1 MKKNYYEPA
10 TKPTLYFIGVTT
22 SKSSIMNLFP
32 KWAEHLRLGDC
43 EIKGFD
49 FMPHDEAAKYRECVE
64 FIKNDPLSKGALVTT
79 HKIDIL
85 LSCIDQFDYLDEH
98 AKLMGEISCI
108 SKDGKK
114 LLGHAKDPISSDLA
128 LNRLLPEN
136 FWKEKGGEVMCL
148 GAGGAAIAILYNLNR
163 LKQNKNHP
171 STIFVT
177 DISKSR
183 LESIKQIYRK
193 FDTNIPMELHLCSES
208 KSNDNL
214 TTNLNPH
221 SLIINATGLGKD
233 KPGSPFTY
241 DVQYPQN
248 SIIWELN
255 YRGELIFLDQAE
267 AQRNNKNLTIHDGWV
282 YFIHGWFEVIAEVFK
297 LDIKDVGDYFE
308 NLSKIA
314 WSIRNN
320 PPSRKF
326 FEKAVT

>member
-1 MKKNYYEPA
+1 MKNNHYEPA

-32 KWAEHLRLGDC
+32 KWAEHLRLEDC

-49 FMPHDEAAKYRECVE
+49 FMPHDETTKYRECVE

-79 HKIDIL
+79 HKIDIF

-108 SKDGKK
+108 SKNGKK

-136 FWKEKGGEVMCL
+136 YWKKKGGDVLCL

-171 STIFVT
+171 SKIFVT
-177 DISKSR
+177 DINPSR
-183 LESIKQIYRK
+183 LESIKQFHSQLNTK
-193 FDTNIPMELHLCSES
+193 IPIEFHHCTEPV
-208 KSNDNL
+208 SNDELTINL
-214 TTNLNPH
+214 KPH

-233 KPGSPFTY
+233 KPGSPFTWG
-241 DVQYPQN
+241 VQYPQC
-248 SIIWELN
+248 SIVWELN
-255 YRGELIFLDQAE
+255 YRGELVFLDQAE
-267 AQRNNKNLTIHDGWV
+267 EQRKKKNLTIHDGWV
-282 YFIHGWFEVIAEVFK
+282 YFVHGWIEVITEVFQ
-297 LDIKDVGDYFE
+297 LDIKNSDDYFE
-308 NLSKIA
+308 ILSEIA
-314 WSIRNN
+314 WCIR
-320 PPSRKF
+320 
-326 FEKAVT
+326 T

>member
-1 MKKNYYEPA
+1 MKKNYYVPA

-43 EIKGFD
+43 EIKGVD
-49 FMPHDEAAKYRECVE
+49 FMPHDEPAKYRECVE

-136 FWKEKGGEVMCL
+136 FWNEKGGEVMCL
-148 GAGGAAIAILYNLNR
+148 GAGGAAIAILHNLIR
-163 LKQNKNHP
+163 QKQNGNHP
-171 STIFVT
+171 SKIFVT
-177 DISKSR
+177 DISQPR
-183 LESIKQIYRK
+183 LDSIKQIHRQ
-193 FDTNIPMELHLCSES
+193 FNTNIPIEFHHCPEPEI
-208 KSNDNL
+208 NDDLTMNL
-214 TTNLNPH
+214 KPH

-233 KPGSPFTY
+233 KPGSPFTWG
-241 DVQYPQN
+241 VQYPQY
-248 SIIWELN
+248 SIVWELN
-255 YRGELIFLDQAE
+255 YRGELIFLDQAV
-267 AQRNNKNLTIHDGWV
+267 AQRKKKNLTIHDGWV
-282 YFIHGWFEVIAEVFK
+282 YFIHGWIEVIAEVFQ
-297 LDIKDVGDYFE
+297 LNIKNSGDYFE
-308 NLSKIA
+308 KLSKIA
-314 WSIRNN
+314 WSIR
-320 PPSRKF
+320 
-326 FEKAVT
+326 T